1 MNNYDLRSK
10 KPISFFIEN
19 INYRLIDKH
28 KLKAWISNAC
38 TSEKAKIESIIYI
51 FSDDEFIHQINKDY
65 LRHNTYT
72 DIITF
77 DLSEKDT
84 LDGEIYIS
92 LERVKDN
99 AQKFEVKFVDEIH
112 RVMIHGVLH
121 LLGYN
126 DKTPSQQRKMKAKE
140 DFYLS
145 LRDF

>member
-1 MNNYDLRSK
+1 MAES
-10 KPISFFIEN
+10 
-19 INYRLIDKH
+19 
-28 KLKAWISNAC
+28 
-38 TSEKAKIESIIYI
+38 AKVASIIYI
-51 FSDDEFIHQINKDY
+51 FSDDEFIHQINKEY

-77 DLSEKDT
+77 DLSEDDT

-99 AQKFEVKFVDEIH
+99 AQKFEAKYVDEIH